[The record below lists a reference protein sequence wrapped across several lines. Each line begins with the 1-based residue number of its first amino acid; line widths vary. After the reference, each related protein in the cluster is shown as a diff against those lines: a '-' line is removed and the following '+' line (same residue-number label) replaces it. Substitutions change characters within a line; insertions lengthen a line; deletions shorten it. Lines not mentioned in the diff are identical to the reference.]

1 MSGQA
6 NIGDRVRDLRL
17 SKRLSQAE
25 LAGRE
30 LSNSY
35 ISLIESGKR
44 RPTPDVVRLLA
55 DRLGCTPEFLLDGI
69 EPGQHAHLQVR
80 LRHAELALQAGDLP
94 TAIEKFGQ
102 IGSDGDDPE
111 LVRRAR
117 WGSAHALETAGRL
130 EAAIAV
136 LEELREQAEQEPA
149 SRPWLPVCVALCRCY
164 SAVGDLS
171 RAVELGEQ
179 ALARLD
185 QLGLTA
191 TAEAAELGAVM
202 IFACYSRGDIARS
215 REIGQQLT
223 AAGAFGGDAVAE
235 VTYQE
240 ASLRA
245 LGEGAT
251 GDALYL
257 ADRALETRAHEHERR
272 ARARLRV
279 TYARTMLSSIS
290 RRPLSPVGAGGN
302 GADPVGVLDEPTR
315 AEVDEAL
322 GSLRTAAPIFDGAEA
337 LSCQIDIAQAMV
349 LLGKSEEAAKTAET
363 AASELGRLADGEA
376 ATEINRARM
385 VVAQARLSDGEHG
398 EALRVLRTVG
408 DQLAMMPATRA
419 VARTWRKL
427 GDLFGNAGD
436 EAAMTDAYQRA
447 LECTGV
453 RPIVRTPETAAKLAS
468 R

>member
-117 WGSAHALETAGRL
+117 WGSAHALETDGRL

-136 LEELREQAEQEPA
+136 LEELREEAEQEPA

-185 QLGLTA
+185 QLELTA

-202 IFACYSRGDIARS
+202 IFACYSREDIARS
-215 REIGQQLT
+215 REIGQQLA
-223 AAGAFGGDAVAE
+223 AAGAFGDSASGG
-235 VTYQE
+235 TYQE

-245 LGEGAT
+245 LREGAT

-257 ADRALETRAHEHERR
+257 ADRALEARAHEHESR

-290 RRPLSPVGAGGN
+290 RRPLSPVGDGFTDGVVA
-302 GADPVGVLDEPTR
+302 AGVLDEPTR
-315 AEVDEAL
+315 ADVDEAL
-322 GSLRTAAPIFDGAEA
+322 ASLRAAAPMFDGAEV

-349 LLGKSEEAAKTAET
+349 LLGKSEEAAETAEL
-363 AASELGRLADGEA
+363 AAQELGRLTDPEV

-385 VVAQARLSDGEHG
+385 VVAQARLADGEHT

-408 DQLAMMPATRA
+408 DQLTMMPASRA
-419 VARTWRKL
+419 VARTWRRL
-427 GDLFGNAGD
+427 GDLLGSAGD
-436 EAAMTDAYQRA
+436 DAAMTDAYQRA

-453 RPIVRTPETAAKLAS
+453 RPIVRTAETAAKLAT